1 MTKTHI
7 LYLQLPLLDN
17 DTKSE
22 RENFP
27 FAGAYLDHALKQS
40 SESAH
45 FYSSFAPPEWDELDT
60 QHLTQSILATKADIV
75 ACTLYLWNIERTL
88 RLATRLKQENPSIKL
103 IAGGPESAQEH
114 PLLFS
119 GQPGLDAVV
128 TGEGE
133 AVFPAL
139 LHHWR
144 TGAPIHFSNL
154 FVNGEWG
161 DQPPP
166 TVELNTAQ
174 PTEEMIM
181 QCVQNRPVVYLETV
195 RGCPLT
201 CSYCRYYQL
210 HSGLRKL
217 TTEQVMKRIRR
228 FCELGAREIRFV
240 DPTFNARPQFT
251 EFLAAI
257 AELNHDRHLE
267 FFAEIRSDTLT
278 AEQARLMREAN
289 FTAVE
294 VGVQSIDP
302 EVLKNVARP
311 VSLKKTGAGIQALCD
326 SGVHVVLDIMYGL
339 PGQTLTEVQRS
350 LEWGLAFGDAVQVQC
365 MQTLVLPGTVLR
377 NDCKKWAFKHD
388 SFPPYGIR
396 ETSHL
401 SGDDIQEIEL
411 LLDELPNLPAD
422 PVTARF
428 CSQRL
433 AGLFKE
439 QIRINMDDLET
450 FNAKA
455 HSAKPGVLGDVA
467 LNGLLG
473 KENRRALL
481 FRGAGLYNQ
490 QAAIAELI
498 ERSITNEPDGLWQ
511 FVLVPEHEE
520 PLDLIEDLAE
530 CIRRQPPHLLDRFA
544 SAAAFDLTV
553 SRRLYIRT
561 NQTFSDEWTAA
572 AEELLRESF
581 G

>member
-339 PGQTLTEVQRS
+339 PGQTLNEVQRS
-350 LEWGLAFGDAVQVQC
+350 LEWGLTFGDAVQVQC

-401 SGDDIQEIEL
+401 SADDIQEIEI
-411 LLDELPNLPAD
+411 LLDEHPNLPAD
-422 PVTARF
+422 PVTPRF

-433 AGLFKE
+433 AGLFKD
-439 QIRINMDDLET
+439 QIRIEADRPKLPL
-450 FNAKA
+450 
-455 HSAKPGVLGDVA
+455 S
-467 LNGLLG
+467 G
-473 KENRRALL
+473 KSNRRALIIHGANL
-481 FRGAGLYNQ
+481 FEHRVAMT
-490 QAAIAELI
+490 ELI
-498 ERSITNEPDGLWQ
+498 ENAISNEPDGLWQ

-544 SAAAFDLTV
+544 SAAAFGLTV

-561 NQTFSDEWTAA
+561 NKTFSEEWTAA